1 MGLCTDL
8 LIFVI
13 VQVKIDEIKDF
24 LPGKML
30 MKKFFDGVEFIS
42 EEKFWNGEKMFTYS
56 LIEHW
61 HTGKLIYYL
70 FAFMFCSLK
79 ILTQTLS
86 FDQRIY

>member
-24 LPGKML
+24 LPGKRL

-42 EEKFWNGEKMFTYS
+42 EEKF
-56 LIEHW
+56 
-61 HTGKLIYYL
+61 
-70 FAFMFCSLK
+70 
-79 ILTQTLS
+79 
-86 FDQRIY
+86 